1 MSTEAAE
8 MSAVRAAST
17 ALLLM
22 DFQNDIVAL
31 IADGDALVQRA
42 AEARAWA
49 DANGVQVVHV
59 RVAFRPEDYMEISP
73 NNKRFGPR
81 RGGGTMADET
91 PGTAVHS
98 ALAPTEQD
106 VVVRKTRVG
115 AFSTT
120 DLAQELADRSIDTL
134 ILAGISTS
142 GVVLST
148 IRDAADHDYRLFVLA
163 DCCADP
169 EAEVHDVLVGQVFP
183 KQADMIDLASLPGL
197 LARD

>member
-91 PGTAVHS
+91 PGTASTRHLLRRSRTSSSARPGS
-98 ALAPTEQD
+98 ALSAPPTLLRSSPT
-106 VVVRKTRVG
+106 VPSTR
-115 AFSTT
+115 
-120 DLAQELADRSIDTL
+120 
-134 ILAGISTS
+134 
-142 GVVLST
+142 
-148 IRDAADHDYRLFVLA
+148 
-163 DCCADP
+163 
-169 EAEVHDVLVGQVFP
+169 
-183 KQADMIDLASLPGL
+183 
-197 LARD
+197 